1 MKITSLEIKQHEFEK
16 TFRGYD
22 IEEVDIFL
30 NNIANEWERI
40 SNENKMLRMQL
51 EIAEKEATKLREV
64 EMSLIKTLKSAE
76 ETSQKIT
83 HQAESEAVQKVGNAK
98 EEAQKIIQEAKE
110 EAAHLIQNSKNEA
123 EQLIIKATNEADE
136 MVSKA
141 EITVSESHQSKIV
154 EAEELEANINVLAE
168 KKNKLLEQL
177 KGIHLETAEYL
188 GEIKTKETVKR
199 KPSQAVV
206 VEESSEVEVPKEKE
220 TEEITQAPTEAVV
233 EQEETVHSIA
243 SSANNIQLEEE
254 ATEELQEAEV
264 EVVKDD
270 LEIIEGIGPKIA
282 EVLNNAG
289 INSYREL
296 ATTPVYKI
304 KDALTSAG
312 PHYAMHDP
320 TTWVEQG
327 LLAAEGRME
336 ELEKLKDELI
346 AGRKVADT
354 PTEVSGIS
362 ESVTPETATAEM
374 LERVNKVKAALRKA
388 MQEQESIPT
397 KNDAAPK
404 KETLNDI
411 LAKQR
416 EEDTA
421 AGGGSFFDN
430 I

>member
-30 NNIANEWERI
+30 NNIANEWERV

-51 EIAEKEATKLREV
+51 EIAEKEASKLREV

-83 HQAESEAVQKVGNAK
+83 QQAESEAVQKVDNAK
-98 EEAQKIIQEAKE
+98 EEAQKILQEAKE
-110 EAAHLIQNSKNEA
+110 EAAHLVTNSKKEA
-123 EQLIIKATNEADE
+123 EQLILKATNDAEE

-141 EITVSESHQSKIV
+141 TKTVSETQKSKI
-154 EAEELEANINVLAE
+154 AEVDSLELSISSLAE
-168 KKNKLLEQL
+168 KKNSLLAQIRA
-177 KGIHLETAEYL
+177 IHLETAEVL
-188 GEIKTKETVKR
+188 K
-199 KPSQAVV
+199 
-206 VEESSEVEVPKEKE
+206 EESFIEKQPDTKAFTKPQLPIEEVELEVEQPIE
-220 TEEITQAPTEAVV
+220 EEITEV
-233 EQEETVHSIA
+233 EEEETIHSIA
-243 SSANNIQLEEE
+243 SSANNLQLDDDIEEEE
-254 ATEELQEAEV
+254 AER
-264 EVVKDD
+264 VVPAPKPIKED
-270 LEIIEGIGPKIA
+270 LEVIEGIGPKIA
-282 EVLNNAG
+282 EVLNGVG
-289 INSYREL
+289 ITTYKDL

-304 KDALTSAG
+304 KDALVAAG
-312 PHYAMHDP
+312 PHYSMHDP
-320 TTWVEQG
+320 STWVEQG

-354 PTEVSGIS
+354 PAEVAEVAAKVNPEAATE
-362 ESVTPETATAEM
+362 EM

-388 MQEQESIPT
+388 MLEQEAVPT
-397 KNDAAPK
+397 KNDTAPK
-404 KETLNDI
+404 QETLNDI

-416 EEDTA
+416 KEDA
-421 AGGGSFFDN
+421 ASGGGSFFDN